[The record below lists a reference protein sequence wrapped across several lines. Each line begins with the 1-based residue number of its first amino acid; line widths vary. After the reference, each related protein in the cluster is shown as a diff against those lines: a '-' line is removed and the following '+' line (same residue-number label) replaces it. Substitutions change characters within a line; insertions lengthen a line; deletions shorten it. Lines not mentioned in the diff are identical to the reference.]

1 MSTLATKRLTT
12 LPERLGGASCLQYQ
26 SRRYESS
33 APPQSGITSMTR
45 DMMMRSKK
53 TTAERNRTRERVF
66 QAAADTMVLYQNQT
80 RYYKPGDVYS
90 PRDMMPG
97 EMRKWRK
104 REAPSVDIFDNLGIN
119 PLSLYKVGLPLCRAT
134 SSARARMVWVKGW
147 LLMNSQNY
155 SVMSQYVTDMGRIK
169 HSADTGLRPVNQR
182 KIAKAVRRAIGLGL
196 MPSSY
201 RHPMLIAEQMEKE
214 AENRKKP

>member
-12 LPERLGGASCLQYQ
+12 LPERLGSASCLQYQ

-119 PLSLYKVGLPLCRAT
+119 PLSLYK
-134 SSARARMVWVKGW
+134 
-147 LLMNSQNY
+147 NY